1 MSDQQAAAGDAGPTE
16 GQVEPQ
22 ADGVSSAA
30 GVPATAGGVV
40 NSLTPSQPPPPEW
53 PPSATAGFH
62 GTAPL
67 GAYVQ
72 APSAYY
78 YGQGVPAGYGYLQPR
93 PQANSNAIVALVLA
107 IVAWL
112 AVPVIPAIV
121 ALVLAGKA
129 SKEIEASNGWLTGSG
144 MALTAK
150 ILSWINIAFSVL
162 IGVFVAFILIAVI
175 ASGAIE
181 PSTVPTSEFGT

>member
-1 MSDQQAAAGDAGPTE
+1 
-16 GQVEPQ
+16 
-22 ADGVSSAA
+22 
-30 GVPATAGGVV
+30 VP
-40 NSLTPSQPPPPEW
+40 P
-53 PPSATAGFH
+53 
-62 GTAPL
+62 

-78 YGQGVPAGYGYLQPR
+78 GQGAPTGYSQFQPR

-112 AVPVIPAIV
+112 AIPVIPAIV
-121 ALVLAGKA
+121 ALVLASKA

-150 ILSWINIAFSVL
+150 ILSWINIAFSVI
-162 IGVFVAFILIAVI
+162 IGLFIAFIVIAVI

-181 PSTVPTSEFGT
+181 PSTVPTTDFGT